1 MFASPFP
8 RNQENRNDLSFAPE
22 HREIFPTPRMQGDGR
37 AGGERQK
44 EGGGHKQH
52 LLVVFLI
59 GAGRERACGRER
71 EGGGILVITEYGRQ
85 RFRSPC
91 YIVINA

>member
-1 MFASPFP
+1 
-8 RNQENRNDLSFAPE
+8 
-22 HREIFPTPRMQGDGR
+22 MQGDGR

-85 RFRSPC
+85 RFRSLGL
-91 YIVINA
+91 IVISGMKINGHNTLKIDLIKRG

>member
-1 MFASPFP
+1 
-8 RNQENRNDLSFAPE
+8 
-22 HREIFPTPRMQGDGR
+22 MQGDGR

-85 RFRSPC
+85 RFRSLGL
-91 YIVINA
+91 IVISGMKINEQSTLKIDFIKSG